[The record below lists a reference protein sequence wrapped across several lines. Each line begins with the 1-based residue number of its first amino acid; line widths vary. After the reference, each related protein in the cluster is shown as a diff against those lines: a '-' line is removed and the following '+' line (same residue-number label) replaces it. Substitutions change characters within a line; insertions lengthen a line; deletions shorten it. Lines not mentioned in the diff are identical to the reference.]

1 MKNLAKNFIT
11 ILFIFL
17 LISAVFSLFYQPFEQ
32 IKELSFTQLTEN
44 INQGEIKKI
53 IVTGNELDIVYQD
66 DSLAK
71 SRKEN
76 ETALSQ
82 SLINYG
88 VEQDKL
94 MNVEL
99 EIKDAGGAWVWLGP
113 ILFSIVPVLILVF
126 FFWSIFKQSK
136 TGAMQ
141 AFDFTKSKAR
151 LLGADGQAKEKT
163 AFKDVAGLKEAKEEL
178 KEVVDFLKHPR
189 KFLRMGARI
198 PRGVL
203 LVGPSGV
210 GKTLLA
216 RAISGEANVPF
227 FHTSGSSFVELFVGT
242 GAARIRDLFARAKK
256 HAPCIIFVDE
266 LDAVGRM
273 RGAGIGGGHDERE
286 QTLNQLLVEMDGFER
301 NTNVIVISATN
312 RPDILDSAL
321 LRPGRFDRIIVLD
334 LPDINDREEI
344 LKIHSAE
351 KPFSKDVHLREI
363 AERTPGF
370 SGADLA
376 NVMNEAAI
384 LAARRNKN
392 QIFQQEIFESVE
404 KVLLGPERKSHI
416 LSAKEK
422 EIAAYHEAGHALVSA
437 FSPDTAPIRKIS
449 IIARG
454 FAAGYTLKMP
464 KEDRRMKTRT
474 EFLSELAT
482 LLGGYSAEK
491 LKFKEIT
498 TGASND
504 LKKASSLAR
513 KLVKNYGMSGL
524 GPISFGGKEELIFLG
539 REISEQRNYS
549 EKVAAL
555 IDKEVNKFIKE
566 AENRAKKILIKRKR
580 LLDKIAKTLIK
591 KEIIEKE
598 EFESL
603 IGKKNSKKRRILK
616 TKSKTRKS
624 KQIKVSVKRV

>member
-17 LISAVFSLFYQPFEQ
+17 LISAVFSLFYQPFKQ
-32 IKELSFTQLTEN
+32 IKELSFNQLVEN

-53 IVTGNELDIVYQD
+53 IVAGNELDIVYQD

-76 ETALSQ
+76 EVALSQ

-113 ILFSIVPVLILVF
+113 ILFSIIPVLILVF

-301 NTNVIVISATN
+301 NNNVIVISATN

-321 LRPGRFDRIIVLD
+321 LRPGRFDRVIVLD

-344 LKIHSAE
+344 LKIHSLD

-384 LAARRNKN
+384 LAARRNKD

-422 EIAAYHEAGHALVSA
+422 ELAAYHEAGHALVSA

-474 EFLSELAT
+474 EFLSELST

-498 TGASND
+498 TGASDD

-598 EFESL
+598 EFENL
-603 IGKKNSKKRRILK
+603 IGRKNSKKGRIVK
-616 TKSKTRKS
+616 TKVKKG
-624 KQIKVSVKRV
+624 KQVKVRVKRV

>member
-17 LISAVFSLFYQPFEQ
+17 LISAVFSLFYQPLGE
-32 IKELSFTQLTEN
+32 IKELSFSQLAEN
-44 INQGEIKKI
+44 VNQGEIKKI
-53 IVTGNELDIVYQD
+53 IVAGNELDIVYQD

-71 SRKEN
+71 SRKED

-99 EIKDAGGAWVWLGP
+99 EIKDAGGAWIWLGP
-113 ILFSIVPVLILVF
+113 ILFSIIPVLILVF

-151 LLGADGQAKEKT
+151 LLGAEGQAKEKT

-189 KFLRMGARI
+189 KFLRMGATI

-203 LVGPSGV
+203 LIGPSGV

-216 RAISGEANVPF
+216 RAISGEADVPF

-321 LRPGRFDRIIVLD
+321 LRPGRFDRVIMLD
-334 LPDINDREEI
+334 LPDISDREEI
-344 LKIHSAE
+344 LKIHSAN

-384 LAARRNKN
+384 LAARRNKD

-416 LSAKEK
+416 LNKKEK

-474 EFLSELAT
+474 EFLSELST

-498 TGASND
+498 TGASDD

-513 KLVKNYGMSGL
+513 KLVKNYGMSDL

-549 EKVAAL
+549 EKIAAL

-580 LLDKIAKTLIK
+580 LLDKIAKTLIE
-591 KEIIEKE
+591 KEIIEKK

-603 IGKKNSKKRRILK
+603 IGKKESGKKITLK
-616 TKSKTRKS
+616 TKAKKA
-624 KQIKVSVKRV
+624 KQVKISVKRV

>member
-1 MKNLAKNFIT
+1 MKNLTKNFIT

-17 LISAVFSLFYQPFEQ
+17 LISAVFSLFYQPFGE
-32 IKELSFTQLTEN
+32 IKELSFSQLAED

-53 IVTGNELDIVYQD
+53 IVAGNELDIVYQD

-99 EIKDAGGAWVWLGP
+99 EMKDAGGAWVWLGP

-151 LLGADGQAKEKT
+151 LLGADGEAKEKT
-163 AFKDVAGLKEAKEEL
+163 AFKDVAGLKGAKEEL
-178 KEVVDFLKHPR
+178 REVVDFLKHPR

-216 RAISGEANVPF
+216 RAISGEADVPF

-321 LRPGRFDRIIVLD
+321 LRPGRFDRVIVLD

-344 LKIHSAE
+344 
-351 KPFSKDVHLREI
+351 FKD
-363 AERTPGF
+363 
-370 SGADLA
+370 
-376 NVMNEAAI
+376 
-384 LAARRNKN
+384 
-392 QIFQQEIFESVE
+392 
-404 KVLLGPERKSHI
+404 
-416 LSAKEK
+416 
-422 EIAAYHEAGHALVSA
+422 
-437 FSPDTAPIRKIS
+437 
-449 IIARG
+449 
-454 FAAGYTLKMP
+454 
-464 KEDRRMKTRT
+464 
-474 EFLSELAT
+474 
-482 LLGGYSAEK
+482 
-491 LKFKEIT
+491 
-498 TGASND
+498 
-504 LKKASSLAR
+504 
-513 KLVKNYGMSGL
+513 
-524 GPISFGGKEELIFLG
+524 SFH
-539 REISEQRNYS
+539 R
-549 EKVAAL
+549 
-555 IDKEVNKFIKE
+555 
-566 AENRAKKILIKRKR
+566 
-580 LLDKIAKTLIK
+580 
-591 KEIIEKE
+591 
-598 EFESL
+598 
-603 IGKKNSKKRRILK
+603 
-616 TKSKTRKS
+616 
-624 KQIKVSVKRV
+624 

>member
-1 MKNLAKNFIT
+1 MKNLTKNFIT

-32 IKELSFTQLTEN
+32 IKELSFSQLAED

-53 IVTGNELDIVYQD
+53 IVAGNDLDIVYQD

-76 ETALSQ
+76 ETAISQ

-99 EIKDAGGAWVWLGP
+99 EIKDAGGAWIWLGP
-113 ILFSIVPVLILVF
+113 ILFSVIPVLILVF

-163 AFKDVAGLKEAKEEL
+163 AFKDVAGLKGAKEEL

-216 RAISGEANVPF
+216 RAISGEADVPF

-301 NTNVIVISATN
+301 NANVIVISATN

-321 LRPGRFDRIIVLD
+321 LRPGRFDRVIVLD

-344 LKIHSAE
+344 LKIHSIS

-384 LAARRNKN
+384 LAARRNKTK
-392 QIFQQEIFESVE
+392 IFQQEIFESVE

-416 LSAKEK
+416 LNKKEK

-437 FSPDTAPIRKIS
+437 FSPDTQPIRKIS

-454 FAAGYTLKMP
+454 FAAGYTLMMP

-474 EFLSELAT
+474 EFLSELST

-513 KLVKNYGMSGL
+513 KLVKNYGMSDL

-555 IDKEVNKFIKE
+555 IDKEVSKFIKE

-598 EFESL
+598 EFERL
-603 IGKKNSKKRRILK
+603 IGKKNSKKKRTLR
-616 TKSKTRKS
+616 SKKG
-624 KQIKVSVKRV
+624 KQVKVSAKRV

>member
-1 MKNLAKNFIT
+1 MGNLTKNFVT
-11 ILFIFL
+11 ILLIFL
-17 LISAVFSLFYQPFEQ
+17 LISAVFSLFYQPF
-32 IKELSFTQLTEN
+32 
-44 INQGEIKKI
+44 GEIKKLSFTKLAEEI
-53 IVTGNELDIVYQD
+53 NQEKIKKIVVSGNELDVVYFD
-66 DSLAK
+66 DSIAT
-71 SRKEN
+71 SRKE
-76 ETALSQ
+76 EEAALSE

-88 VEQDKL
+88 VGKEKL
-94 MNVEL
+94 IKVEI
-99 EIKDAGGAWVWLGP
+99 ETKDAGGAWVWLGP
-113 ILFSIVPVLILVF
+113 ILFSVVPVLILVF
-126 FFWSIFKQSK
+126 FFWSVFKQSK

-151 LLGADGQAKEKT
+151 LIGADGQSKEKT
-163 AFKDVAGLKEAKEEL
+163 SFKDVAGLKEVKEEL

-216 RAISGEANVPF
+216 RAVSGEADVPF

-301 NTNVIVISATN
+301 NSNVIVISATN

-321 LRPGRFDRIIVLD
+321 LRPGRFDRVIVLD
-334 LPDINDREEI
+334 LPDINDRKEI
-344 LKIHSAE
+344 LKIHSVG
-351 KPFSKDVHLREI
+351 KPFSKNVYLREI

-384 LAARRNKN
+384 LAARKNKTK
-392 QIFQQEIFESVE
+392 IFQQDIFESVE
-404 KVLLGPERKSHI
+404 KVLLGPERKSH
-416 LSAKEK
+416 LLGPKEK

-437 FSPDTAPIRKIS
+437 FSPDTQPIRKIS

-454 FAAGYTLKMP
+454 FAAGYTLQMP
-464 KEDRRMKTRT
+464 KEDRKMKTKT
-474 EFLSELAT
+474 EFLSELAI

-504 LKKASSLAR
+504 LKKASRLAR
-513 KLVKNYGMSGL
+513 QLVKKYGMSSL
-524 GPISFGGKEELIFLG
+524 GPVSFGEKQELVFLG

-549 EKVAAL
+549 EKIAAL
-555 IDKEVNKFIKE
+555 IDKEVGRFIKE
-566 AENRAKKILIKRKR
+566 AENRARKILIRKKK
-580 LLDKIAKTLIK
+580 LLDKIAKTLID

-598 EFESL
+598 EFEKL
-603 IGKKNSKKRRILK
+603 VGKKESGKKGRKVKTKAKKRK
-616 TKSKTRKS
+616 
-624 KQIKVSVKRV
+624 

>member
-1 MKNLAKNFIT
+1 MKNLTKNFIT

-17 LISAVFSLFYQPFEQ
+17 LISAVFSLFYQPFGE
-32 IKELSFTQLTEN
+32 IKELSFSQLAED

-53 IVTGNELDIVYQD
+53 IVAGNELDIVYQD

-99 EIKDAGGAWVWLGP
+99 EMKDAGGAWVWLGP

-151 LLGADGQAKEKT
+151 LLGADGEAKEKT
-163 AFKDVAGLKEAKEEL
+163 AFKDVAGLKGAKEEL
-178 KEVVDFLKHPR
+178 REVVDFLKHPR

-216 RAISGEANVPF
+216 RAISGEADVPF

-321 LRPGRFDRIIVLD
+321 LRPGRFDRVIVLD

-344 LKIHSAE
+344 LKIHSID
-351 KPFSKDVHLREI
+351 KPFAKNVHLREI

-416 LSAKEK
+416 LNKKEK

-437 FSPDTAPIRKIS
+437 FSPDTQPIRKIS

-454 FAAGYTLKMP
+454 FAAGYTLMMP

-513 KLVKNYGMSGL
+513 KLVKNYGMSSL

-555 IDKEVNKFIKE
+555 IDKEVGKFIKQ
-566 AENRAKKILIKRKR
+566 AENRAKKILIKRKK
-580 LLDKIAKTLIK
+580 LLEKIAKRLID

-598 EFESL
+598 EFERL
-603 IGKKNSKKRRILK
+603 IGKKNSKKKRALI
-616 TKSKTRKS
+616 SKKENKRK
-624 KQIKVSVKRV
+624 

>member
-1 MKNLAKNFIT
+1 MKNLTKNFIT

-17 LISAVFSLFYQPFEQ
+17 LISAVFSLFYQPFGE
-32 IKELSFTQLTEN
+32 IKELSFNRLAED
-44 INQGEIKKI
+44 INRGEIKKI
-53 IVTGNELDIVYQD
+53 IVAGNDLDIVYQD

-99 EIKDAGGAWVWLGP
+99 EMKDAGGAWVWLGP
-113 ILFSIVPVLILVF
+113 ILFSVIPVLILVF

-163 AFKDVAGLKEAKEEL
+163 AFKDVAGLKGAKEEL

-216 RAISGEANVPF
+216 RAISGEADVPF

-286 QTLNQLLVEMDGFER
+286 QTLNQLLVEMDGFET

-321 LRPGRFDRIIVLD
+321 LRPGRFDRVIVLD

-344 LKIHSAE
+344 LKIHSIS

-416 LSAKEK
+416 LNKKEK

-437 FSPDTAPIRKIS
+437 FSPDTQPIRKIS

-454 FAAGYTLKMP
+454 FAAGYTLMMP

-474 EFLSELAT
+474 EFLSELST

-513 KLVKNYGMSGL
+513 KLVKNYGMSSL

-555 IDKEVNKFIKE
+555 IDKEVSKFIKE

-580 LLDKIAKTLIK
+580 LLDKIAKTLIE

-598 EFESL
+598 EFERL
-603 IGKKNSKKRRILK
+603 IGKKNSKKKRTLR
-616 TKSKTRKS
+616 SKKG
-624 KQIKVSVKRV
+624 KQVKVSAKRV

>member
-1 MKNLAKNFIT
+1 MKNLAKNFIV

-17 LISAVFSLFYQPFEQ
+17 LISAVFSLFYQPFGQ
-32 IKELSFTQLTEN
+32 IKEISFNQLAEN

-53 IVTGNELDIVYQD
+53 IVAGNELDVVYQD

-76 ETALSQ
+76 EIALSQ

-94 MNVEL
+94 INVEL

-113 ILFSIVPVLILVF
+113 ILFSIIPVLILVF

-151 LLGADGQAKEKT
+151 LLGAEGQAKEKT

-203 LVGPSGV
+203 LIGPSGV

-242 GAARIRDLFARAKK
+242 GAARIRDLFTRAKK

-273 RGAGIGGGHDERE
+273 RGAGVGGGHDERE

-321 LRPGRFDRIIVLD
+321 LRPGRFDRVIMLD
-334 LPDINDREEI
+334 LPDISDREEI
-344 LKIHSAE
+344 LKIHSLD
-351 KPFSKDVHLREI
+351 KPFSKDVYLREI

-384 LAARRNKN
+384 LAARRDKN

-416 LSAKEK
+416 LSVKEK

-474 EFLSELAT
+474 EFLSELST

-498 TGASND
+498 TGASDD

-513 KLVKNYGMSGL
+513 KLVKSYGMSGL

-603 IGKKNSKKRRILK
+603 IGKKESGKKITLK
-616 TKSKTRKS
+616 TKPKKA
-624 KQIKVSVKRV
+624 KQVKISVKRV

>member
-1 MKNLAKNFIT
+1 MKNLTKNFIT

-17 LISAVFSLFYQPFEQ
+17 LISAVFSLFYQPFGE
-32 IKELSFTQLTEN
+32 IKELSFSQLAED

-53 IVTGNELDIVYQD
+53 IVAGNELDIVYQD
-66 DSLAK
+66 DSPAK

-94 MNVEL
+94 MNIEI

-113 ILFSIVPVLILVF
+113 ILFSVIPVLILVF

-163 AFKDVAGLKEAKEEL
+163 AFKDVAGLKGAKEEL
-178 KEVVDFLKHPR
+178 KEIVDFLKHPR
-189 KFLRMGARI
+189 KFLQMGAKI

-216 RAISGEANVPF
+216 RAISGEADVPF

-301 NTNVIVISATN
+301 NANVIVISATN

-321 LRPGRFDRIIVLD
+321 LRPGRFDRVIVLD
-334 LPDINDREEI
+334 LPDISDREDI
-344 LKIHSAE
+344 LKIHSTG

-416 LSAKEK
+416 LNKKEK

-437 FSPDTAPIRKIS
+437 FSPDTQPIRKIS

-454 FAAGYTLKMP
+454 FAAGYTLMMP

-491 LKFKEIT
+491 FKFKEIT
-498 TGASND
+498 TGASDD

-513 KLVKNYGMSGL
+513 KLVKNYGMSDL

-580 LLDKIAKTLIK
+580 LLDKIAKTLIE

-598 EFESL
+598 EFERL
-603 IGKKNSKKRRILK
+603 IGKKNSKKKRVLRVK
-616 TKSKTRKS
+616 KG
-624 KQIKVSVKRV
+624 KQVKVSVKRV